1 MSDFYLAEALLRA
14 QRPTFEL
21 GLDISR
27 EEEEEFRLEQER
39 RRGIETRERKR
50 GVATGRGRFAGG
62 IPGGILGF
70 MLGGPVGAAVGAG
83 LGSFAGQKG
92 AVAIS
97 PGAMKKF
104 ERIGP
109 GRYYVARGREREEEF
124 EFGETERGRIMQ
136 EQILTSSVLDAISGG
151 LQAKY
156 GGGILDMLLGKGGGV
171 TFPGGA
177 PEALTRRLGGLG
189 PAPGSVEQSLA
200 TFLGGR

>member
-62 IPGGILGF
+62 VGGGAAGAKIGGILGF
-70 MLGGPVGAAVGAG
+70 MLGGPAGAALGANLGAAAGAG
-83 LGSFAGQKG
+83 LGSYAGQRIATEGQILPGRK
-92 AVAIS
+92 IS

-124 EFGETERGRIMQ
+124 EFGETERGRILQ
-136 EQILTSSVLDAISGG
+136 EQILTSSVIDAISGG

-171 TFPGGA
+171 TSTGVPQHF
-177 PEALTRRLGGLG
+177 
-189 PAPGSVEQSLA
+189 
-200 TFLGGR
+200 

>member
-14 QRPTFEL
+14 QRPSFEL

-83 LGSFAGQKG
+83 LGSYTGQR
-92 AVAIS
+92 VATEGQIFPGRKIS
-97 PGAMKKF
+97 PGAMKGF

-124 EFGETERGRIMQ
+124 EFGETEQGRILQ
-136 EQILTSSVLDAISGG
+136 EQILTSAVIDAISGYG
-151 LQAKY
+151 GAKY
-156 GGGILDMLLGKGGGV
+156 GILDMLLGKGGGV
-171 TFPGGA
+171 PSTGVPQHF
-177 PEALTRRLGGLG
+177 
-189 PAPGSVEQSLA
+189 
-200 TFLGGR
+200 

>member
-39 RRGIETRERKR
+39 RRGLETRERKR
-50 GVATGRGRFAGG
+50 GIATGRGRWG
-62 IPGGILGF
+62 GGILGY
-70 MLGGPVGAAVGAG
+70 LIGAALAPATGGLSLALPALGAG
-83 LGSFAGQKG
+83 VGSYAGQKG

-109 GRYYVARGREREEEF
+109 GRYYVARGREREKEF
-124 EFGETERGRIMQ
+124 EWEETERTRMLQ
-136 EQILTSSVLDAISGG
+136 EQILSSSLMDALSGG

-156 GGGILDMLLGKGGGV
+156 GGILDMILGRGGR
-171 TFPGGA
+171 TAAQLSSDP
-177 PEALTRRLGGLG
+177 TRNIEIMR
-189 PAPGSVEQSLA
+189 QSLG
-200 TFLGGR
+200 F